1 MAKLCEV
8 FDVNN
13 YTFGTEDI
21 IRVFLDEVQ
30 GKTTQYQPGKKYF
43 FGDLIITSINN
54 EAIILMCIVPISSTH
69 LNLDEWT
76 EYNLTVLLRNS
87 LYITDTR
94 PVPRDIGGLKAGTY
108 LTGKDVNST
117 LNRIIFP
124 ELPIT
129 FYNPQNIFLDI
140 NTEQFDHIEIPI
152 KFVSETNLISKIEFY
167 YEGNVIGTSYN
178 NADSFNLY
186 IDVNNIK
193 AYPTKEIKYLAV
205 FADGRT
211 KEEGVAVTLN
221 FVYPTYYGLFS
232 DLDNPLDSMTKVYIK
247 PNTDIEIPKDSE
259 ECQYFGIIIQ
269 NEQWRQV
276 TRCYLS
282 NNTDM
287 LNSLFMKSIYI
298 DGYEY
303 KFIHTYPTMLRGIKI
318 KFSFDESEV

>member
-54 EAIILMCIVPISSTH
+54 EAIILMCTVPISSTH

-108 LTGKDVNST
+108 LTGKDVNTT

-129 FYNPQNIFLDI
+129 FYKPQNIFLDI

-232 DLDNPLDSMTKVYIK
+232 DLDNPLDNMTKVYIK

-269 NEQWRQV
+269 DEQWRQV

>member
-54 EAIILMCIVPISSTH
+54 EAIILMCTVPISSTH

-108 LTGKDVNST
+108 LTGKDVNTT

-129 FYNPQNIFLDI
+129 FYSPQNIFLDI

-232 DLDNPLDSMTKVYIK
+232 DLDNPLDNMTKVYIK

-269 NEQWRQV
+269 DEQLRQV